1 MSFQVEYMKRSVA
14 MLNSAHEES
23 KATNMMKRQIS
34 LPRMTHVPAS
44 RKSMQVHEL
53 LVGKMKQDY
62 SLD

>member
-1 MSFQVEYMKRSVA
+1 